1 MNDLRFAFRQLLK
14 NPGFAAVAILSLA
27 LGIGATTTVFCWM
40 ERVLFQPLPGVPDQ
54 ERVVALCTT
63 FGGRQSDCVSHPD
76 LRDYRALTNIFRGVI
91 GSQVTPACIEV
102 EGQRH
107 WAYGQIATV
116 SFFEVLG
123 VRPQLGRFFLPD
135 EEQKPGGHP
144 VLVLSHAY
152 WQRQF
157 GGDPRVVGRTVLVNR
172 SSFQIIGVAPR
183 RFQGTMSGLTC
194 DFWAPLM
201 MHQQVANFGSLEER
215 GDRWLHTQA
224 RLQPG
229 VSLREAQA
237 AVDVRARQLEAA
249 HLDRNQKV
257 GVKVLRLMDTPYG
270 GQAIFLPVL
279 RVLMVVSVGVLLI
292 VAANVANLLLA
303 RASIRYKEVAI
314 RLAMGAGRGRLLRQF
329 LTESTLLALLG
340 GVAGVLFATWAANL
354 FLLFVPK
361 TYLPVGYQFA
371 LDLRTLGFT
380 ALITLATG
388 LVFGMA
394 PALQMLRPQLQA
406 ALKEGGRTSAGGGA
420 RHRLRR
426 YLVVTEF
433 SVAVLL
439 LVGAGLCIRGF
450 QRARTLDLGFRPQG
464 LWVGGLR
471 VGMNGHTEATAQ
483 VFYRKL
489 HQRLNTLSGVQSAAL
504 ASWLPLGFEGGPG
517 TGARPEGYQAEPGED
532 TGASYAII
540 SSDYFQTMGIP
551 VLAGREF
558 NERDTGESES
568 VVIVN
573 EQLAQHF
580 WPGRNAVGR
589 KVRCYGSRVATVV
602 GVVKTGKYRSLNEAP
617 KRFVY
622 SPYLQG
628 VWDLNLGVV
637 VRTRGEPESAA
648 GALRQALREV
658 DPAVELWASLSYPDF
673 VQAAFLAPRIA
684 STLLVLLGAVAL
696 ALAAM
701 GIYGVMA
708 YVVSQRTN
716 EIGIRLVLG
725 AQHGDVLRLV
735 VSDGMILALAGIG
748 VGLIGALAGSRLLGS
763 FLNGVSPFD
772 GWTFGAVAVLVLG
785 VALAACYVPARRA
798 TRVDPMVALRCE

>member
-14 NPGFAAVAILSLA
+14 NPGFTAVAVLSLA

-40 ERVLFQPLPGVPDQ
+40 ERVLFQPLAGVPDQ

-76 LRDYRALTNIFRGVI
+76 LRDYRGLTNIFRGVI

-123 VRPQLGRFFLPD
+123 LRPALGRFFRPD

-157 GGDPRVVGRTVLVNR
+157 GGDPRIVGRSVLVNR
-172 SSFQIIGVAPR
+172 HSFEIIGVAPGG
-183 RFQGTMSGLTC
+183 FQGTMSGLSC

-229 VSLREAQA
+229 ISLRGAQA
-237 AVDVRARQLEAA
+237 AVDVRAHQLEVA
-249 HLDRNQKV
+249 HPDRNRKV
-257 GVKVLRLMDTPYG
+257 GVKVLRMMDAPYG
-270 GQAIFLPVL
+270 GQALFLPVL
-279 RVLMVVSVGVLLI
+279 RVLMAVSVGVLLI

-303 RASIRYKEVAI
+303 RASIRQKEVAI
-314 RLAMGAGRGRLLRQF
+314 RLALGAGRVRLLRQF
-329 LTESTLLALLG
+329 LTESTALAFLG
-340 GVAGVLFATWAANL
+340 GVVGVCLAAWAANL
-354 FLLFVPK
+354 FQHFTPK
-361 TYLPVGYQFA
+361 TYLPVGYEFTI
-371 LDLRTLGFT
+371 DLRTLGFT
-380 ALITLATG
+380 ALVTLATG

-394 PALQMLRPQLQA
+394 PALQMLRPRLQA
-406 ALKEGGRTSAGGGA
+406 ALKEGGRTSATGSG
-420 RHRLRR
+420 RHRLRA

-464 LWVGGLR
+464 LLLGGLR
-471 VGMNGHTEATAQ
+471 VGMNGHTEATAM

-489 HQRLNTLSGVQSAAL
+489 HERLRASNGVQAAAL
-504 ASWLPLGFEGGPG
+504 ASWFPLGFEGGPG
-517 TGARPEGYQAEPGED
+517 TGVVPEGYQAEPGED

-540 SSDYFQTMGIP
+540 SPDYFQTMGIP

-558 NERDTGESES
+558 SERDTAESEP
-568 VVIVN
+568 VVIIN
-573 EQLAQHF
+573 DELAQHF
-580 WPGRNAVGR
+580 WPGQNAVGR

-602 GVVKTGKYRSLNEAP
+602 GVVKTGKYRTLNERP
-617 KRFVY
+617 RRFVY

-637 VRTRGEPESAA
+637 LRSRGESESAA
-648 GALRQALREV
+648 AVLRQTIREV
-658 DPAVELWASLSYPDF
+658 DPAVELWAVIAYRDF
-673 VQAAFLAPRIA
+673 VQAAFMAPRIA
-684 STLLVLLGAVAL
+684 SSLLMVLGAVAL
-696 ALAAM
+696 GLAAM
-701 GIYGVMA
+701 GIYAVMA

-716 EIGIRLVLG
+716 EIGVRLVLG
-725 AQHGDVLRLV
+725 APPATVLGMV
-735 VSDGMILALAGIG
+735 VREGMNLALGGIG
-748 VGLIGALAGSRLLGS
+748 VGVIGALAGSHLLGS
-763 FLNGVSPFD
+763 FLNGISPFD
-772 GWTFGAVAVLVLG
+772 GWTFGGVVVLVLG
-785 VALAACYVPARRA
+785 VALAACYLPARRA

>member
-1 MNDLRFAFRQLLK
+1 MDDLRFAFRQLLK
-14 NPGFAAVAILSLA
+14 SPGFAAVAILSLA
-27 LGIGATTTVFCWM
+27 LGIGSTTTVFCWM
-40 ERVLFQPLPGVPDQ
+40 QRVLYEPLPGVPDQ
-54 ERVVALCTT
+54 PRVVALCTT

-157 GGDPRVVGRTVLVNR
+157 GGDPQVVGRAVQVNR
-172 SSFQIIGVAPR
+172 TSFQIIGVAAR
-183 RFQGTMSGLTC
+183 RFQGTMSGLSC

-201 MHQQVANFGSLEER
+201 MHRQVANFGSLEER

-224 RLQPG
+224 RLLPG

-237 AVDVRARQLEAA
+237 AVDVRARQLEVA
-249 HLDRNQKV
+249 HPDRNQKV

-270 GQAIFLPVL
+270 GQALFLPVL
-279 RVLMVVSVGVLLI
+279 RVLMAVSVGVLLI

-303 RASIRYKEVAI
+303 RASIRQKEVAI
-314 RLAMGAGRGRLLRQF
+314 RLAMGAGRARLLRQF
-329 LTESTLLALLG
+329 LTESTLLAALG
-340 GVAGVLFATWAANL
+340 GAVGVLLAAWAANL
-354 FLLFVPK
+354 FMHFTPR
-361 TYLPVGYQFA
+361 TYLPVGYEFG
-371 LDLRTLGFT
+371 LNLKTLGFT
-380 ALITLATG
+380 ALVTLVTG

-394 PALQMLRPQLQA
+394 PALQLMRPELQA
-406 ALKEGGRTSAGGGA
+406 ALKEGGRTSAAGSG

-426 YLVVTEF
+426 YLVVAEF

-439 LVGAGLCIRGF
+439 LVSAGLCIRGF
-450 QRARTLDLGFRPQG
+450 QRARTLDLGFQPQG
-464 LWVGGLR
+464 LFIGGLR
-471 VGMNGHTEATAQ
+471 VGMNGHTEATAM
-483 VFYRKL
+483 VFYQKL
-489 HQRLNTLSGVQSAAL
+489 HERLRSLPGVQAAAL

-517 TGARPEGYQAEPGED
+517 TGVMPEGYQPEPGED

-540 SSDYFQTMGIP
+540 SPDYFQTMGIS
-551 VLAGREF
+551 LLEGREF
-558 NERDTGESES
+558 NERDTAESEP
-568 VVIVN
+568 VVIIN

-580 WPGRNAVGR
+580 WPGQSALGR

-602 GVVKTGKYRSLNEAP
+602 AVVKTGKYRTLNEP
-617 KRFVY
+617 PRRFVY

-637 VRTRGEPESAA
+637 IRTRGEPESAA
-648 GALRQALREV
+648 GALRQTIREV
-658 DPAVELWASLSYPDF
+658 DPAVEIWAAITYQDF
-673 VQAAFLAPRIA
+673 VQAAFLAQRIA
-684 STLLVLLGAVAL
+684 SSLLTVLGAVAL

-701 GIYGVMA
+701 GIYAVMA
-708 YVVSQRTN
+708 YAVSQRTN
-716 EIGIRLVLG
+716 EIGVRLVLG
-725 AQHGDVLRLV
+725 AQPGVVLRMV
-735 VSDGMILALAGIG
+735 VREGMTLALAGIG
-748 VGLIGALAGSRLLGS
+748 VGLIGALAGSRLLGA

-772 GWTFGAVAVLVLG
+772 GVTFGSMAALVLG

-798 TRVDPMVALRCE
+798 TRVDPMVALRYE